1 LNAPAKRLPLGLMA
15 WRALSLAAQPFAPLL
30 LSQRAARGKEDR
42 ARMKERLGIAG
53 RPRPDGKL
61 VWVHGAS
68 VGESLA
74 ALPLIERLQAQM
86 PGTSVLV
93 TSGTVT
99 SARMMQARLPQGAI
113 HQFVPLDT
121 PRAVSRFLDHWK
133 PDAGLFVE
141 SDLWPNLILAAAARS
156 IPLALVNARISARS
170 AAGWNRARGTVKRL
184 LAAFDAV
191 LAQDEEIAARFRALG
206 ARNVTI
212 AGSLKADAPP
222 LACDETALAAL
233 QSQIGARPV
242 LLAAQTHSG
251 EDETVLPAHDMLRAR
266 FPDLLTIIVPRHLER
281 AADIEMLCGARAA
294 RRRSLGQAISEQT
307 QVYIADTLGE
317 LGLFYRLAPFA
328 FVGGTLVPMGGHNPL
343 EPAVLNRAVLAGPH
357 RASAVTAYQ
366 AILGAQGFGSV
377 TSSGDIARE
386 AARLF
391 GDVHGTQAA
400 GAAAARGAATLAGAV
415 ARTLAVLQALL
426 SDRAGLR
433 DHAHA

>member
-1 LNAPAKRLPLGLMA
+1 LTTPAKQKLPLGLLA

-42 ARMKERLGIAG
+42 ARIKERLGFAGQMRPAG
-53 RPRPDGKL
+53 RL

-74 ALPLIERLQAQM
+74 ALPLIERLQTDM
-86 PGTSVLV
+86 PGTFVLV

-99 SARMMQARLPQGAI
+99 SARMMQARLPQGAL

-121 PRAVSRFLDHWK
+121 PRAVARFLDHWK

-141 SDLWPNLILAAAARS
+141 SDLWPNLILAATARK

-170 AAGWNRARGTVKRL
+170 AAGWKRARGTVKRL

-191 LAQDEEIAARFRALG
+191 LAQDEEIAARFRGLG
-206 ARNVTI
+206 ARNVSV

-222 LACDETALAAL
+222 LACDETALAVL
-233 QSQIGARPV
+233 QAQIGARPV

-281 AADIEMLCGARAA
+281 AGDIEMLCGARSVK
-294 RRRSLGQAISEQT
+294 RRSLGHAISEQT

-343 EPAVLNRAVLAGPH
+343 EPAVLKRAVLAGPH

-377 TSSGDIARE
+377 ASSSDIARE

-391 GDVHGTQAA
+391 GDPDGTHAA

-415 ARTLAVLQALL
+415 ARTLVVLQTLL
-426 SDRAGLR
+426 H
-433 DHAHA
+433 DHARA

>member
-1 LNAPAKRLPLGLMA
+1 MKAPAKQKLPLGLLA
-15 WRALSLAAQPFAPLL
+15 WRAMSLAAQPFAPLL

-42 ARMKERLGIAG
+42 ARMKERLGVAG
-53 RPRPDGKL
+53 RTRPNGRL

-74 ALPLIERLQAQM
+74 ALPLIEQLQTQM

-141 SDLWPNLILAAAARS
+141 SDLWPNLILAAAARN

-170 AAGWNRARGTVKRL
+170 AAGWKRARGTVKRL
-184 LAAFDAV
+184 LGAFDAV
-191 LAQDEEIAARFRALG
+191 LAQDEEIAARFRGLG
-206 ARNVTI
+206 ARNVSV

-222 LACDETALAAL
+222 LGCDETALTAL
-233 QSQIGARPV
+233 QSQIGTRPV

-294 RRRSLGQAISEQT
+294 RRRSLGHAISEQT

-343 EPAVLNRAVLAGPH
+343 EPAVLKRAVLAGPH

-377 TSSGDIARE
+377 ASSGDIARE

-391 GDVHGTQAA
+391 GDPPGTQAA
-400 GAAAARGAATLAGAV
+400 GAAASRGAATLAGAV
-415 ARTLAVLQALL
+415 ARTLIVLQTLL
-426 SDRAGLR
+426 H
-433 DHAHA
+433 DHARA